1 MKEESYVEVEI
12 VDSLVEAKLPI
23 LVIDKV
29 TLKLYWFPE
38 LNQDHDKIIVIDY
51 REKRVVCL
59 PYDKTRYH
67 LLIQPW
73 IAELY
78 TDLVMFGI
86 VKL

>member
-29 TLKLYWFPE
+29 TLKLYEFPE
-38 LNQDHDKIIVIDY
+38 FNQAHDKILVIDY
-51 REKRVVCL
+51 KEMRVVCL

-67 LLIQPW
+67 LLIQTW

-78 TDLVMFGI
+78 TDLIMFGI